1 MCTLKLYVSP
11 IRILIIGLA
20 GEFHVNT
27 ELFSYAKPD
36 IFYSIKFIMSNQ
48 SQGQAGR
55 KLLSIA
61 LANNLGL

>member
-1 MCTLKLYVSP
+1 MCTLKLHVSH

-20 GEFHVNT
+20 GEFRVNT

-48 SQGQAGR
+48 SQGQAGC

-61 LANNLGL
+61 LANNLGS

>member
-1 MCTLKLYVSP
+1 MCTLKLYVSH
-11 IRILIIGLA
+11 IRILIVGLA
-20 GEFHVNT
+20 GEFRGNT
-27 ELFSYAKPD
+27 ELFSYAKLD

-61 LANNLGL
+61 LANNLGS

>member
-1 MCTLKLYVSP
+1 MCTLKLYVSHS
-11 IRILIIGLA
+11 RILIIGLS
-20 GEFHVNT
+20 GEVRVNT

-61 LANNLGL
+61 LANNLGS